1 VKGGE
6 SQMTKSQIVEELAER
21 ADLTKRAAE
30 DALNALLGVVTEELA
45 KGNKVTLTGFGT
57 FLVRTRAARMGR
69 NPQTGEPIHI
79 PEQVT
84 PAFRAGSALK
94 EAVK

>member
-1 VKGGE
+1 
-6 SQMTKSQIVEELAER
+6 MTKIELVQALAER

-30 DALNALLGVVTEELA
+30 DALNALLDVVREELA

-57 FLVRTRAARMGR
+57 FLVRQRAARMGR

-79 PEQVT
+79 PEQKT

>member
-1 VKGGE
+1 MNKTE
-6 SQMTKSQIVEELAER
+6 LIQELAER

-30 DALNALLGVVTEELA
+30 DALNALLDIVTEQLA

-57 FLVRTRAARMGR
+57 FLVRHRAARMGR

-79 PEQVT
+79 PEQET

-94 EAVK
+94 DSVK

>member
-1 VKGGE
+1 MNKTQVI
-6 SQMTKSQIVEELAER
+6 QELAER

-30 DALNALLGVVTEELA
+30 DALNALLDIVSEELG

-57 FLVRTRAARMGR
+57 FLVRNRAARMGR

-79 PEQVT
+79 PAQDT

-94 EAVK
+94 DAVK

>member
-1 VKGGE
+1 
-6 SQMTKSQIVEELAER
+6 MTKIELVQALAER
-21 ADLTKRAAE
+21 ADLTKRASE
-30 DALNALLGVVTEELA
+30 DALNALLEVVREELA

-57 FLVRTRAARMGR
+57 FLVRHRAARMGR

-79 PEQVT
+79 PEQQT

-94 EAVK
+94 DAVK

>member
-1 VKGGE
+1 VNKTE
-6 SQMTKSQIVEELAER
+6 LIQELAER

-30 DALNALLGVVTEELA
+30 DALNSLLDIITEQLA
-45 KGNKVTLTGFGT
+45 RGNKVTLTGFGT
-57 FLVRTRAARMGR
+57 FLVRHRAARMGR

-79 PEQVT
+79 PEQET

-94 EAVK
+94 DAVK

>member
-1 VKGGE
+1 MNKTTFI
-6 SQMTKSQIVEELAER
+6 QELAER

-30 DALNALLGVVTEELA
+30 DALNAMLDIVTEEIA

-57 FLVRTRAARMGR
+57 FLVRSRAARMGR

-79 PEQVT
+79 PAQDT

-94 EAVK
+94 DAVK

>member
-1 VKGGE
+1 MQVNKT
-6 SQMTKSQIVEELAER
+6 QVIQELAER

-30 DALNALLGVVTEELA
+30 DALNALLEIITEELA

-57 FLVRTRAARMGR
+57 FLVRNRAARMGR

-79 PEQVT
+79 PAQDT

>member
-1 VKGGE
+1 
-6 SQMTKSQIVEELAER
+6 MTKIELVQELAER

-30 DALNALLGVVTEELA
+30 DALNALLDVVREELG

-57 FLVRTRAARMGR
+57 FLVRHRAARMGR
-69 NPQTGEPIHI
+69 NPQSGEPIHI
-79 PEQVT
+79 PEQNT

-94 EAVK
+94 EAVR

>member
-1 VKGGE
+1 MNKMQV
-6 SQMTKSQIVEELAER
+6 IEELASR
-21 ADLTKRAAE
+21 AELTKRAAE
-30 DALNALLGVVTEELA
+30 DALNTLLDIVSEQLA

-57 FLVRTRAARMGR
+57 FLVRKRAARMGR
-69 NPQTGEPIHI
+69 NPQSGEPIHI
-79 PEQVT
+79 PAQET

>member
-1 VKGGE
+1 MNKQQVIK
-6 SQMTKSQIVEELAER
+6 ELAER

-30 DALNALLGVVTEELA
+30 DALNALLDMVSEQLA

-57 FLVRTRAARMGR
+57 FLVRKRAARMGR

-79 PEQVT
+79 PAQET

-94 EAVK
+94 DAVK

>member
-1 VKGGE
+1 
-6 SQMTKSQIVEELAER
+6 MTKLELVQALAER

-30 DALNALLGVVTEELA
+30 DALNALLDVVTEELA
-45 KGNKVTLTGFGT
+45 KGTKVILTGFGT
-57 FLVRTRAARMGR
+57 FLVRRRAARMGR

-79 PEQVT
+79 PEQET

>member
-1 VKGGE
+1 VNKT
-6 SQMTKSQIVEELAER
+6 QVIQELAER

-30 DALNALLGVVTEELA
+30 DALNALLEIVGEELA

-57 FLVRTRAARMGR
+57 FLVRKRAARMGR

-79 PEQVT
+79 PAQDT

-94 EAVK
+94 DAVK

>member
-1 VKGGE
+1 MQV
-6 SQMTKSQIVEELAER
+6 IEELASR
-21 ADLTKRAAE
+21 AELTKRAAE
-30 DALNALLGVVTEELA
+30 DALNTLLDIVSEQLA

-57 FLVRTRAARMGR
+57 FLVRKRAARMGR
-69 NPQTGEPIHI
+69 NPQSGEPIHI
-79 PEQVT
+79 PAQET